1 MRLVEG
7 QGRVSWQVV
16 PSRLTKIMG
25 NADPTRRGRAMK
37 LLTEIQKIVIQP
49 VLDVV
54 EGNGGHA
61 SER

>member
-7 QGRVSWQVV
+7 HGRVSWQVV